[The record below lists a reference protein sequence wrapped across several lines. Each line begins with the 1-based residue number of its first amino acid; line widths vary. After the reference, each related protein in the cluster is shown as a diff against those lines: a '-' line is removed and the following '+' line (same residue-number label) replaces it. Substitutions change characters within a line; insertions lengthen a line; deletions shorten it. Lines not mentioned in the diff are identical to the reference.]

1 MALTK
6 SFQFNPPTNLKE
18 ALGAFLV
25 LLIIGA
31 INLGQQWEERRFSV
45 QHFTAEIQCMLKLNE
60 SQAQQLEKINY
71 DFYDK
76 ASKAYASSLFDESR
90 YCTEMQVL
98 CAKREASLMK
108 VLNDKQKNAWKSL
121 VVYAECK
128 R

>member
-6 SFQFNPPTNLKE
+6 SFQFSPPTNLKE
-18 ALGAFLV
+18 ALGAFIV

-71 DFYDK
+71 APMRVACSMNRATATKYKFS
-76 ASKAYASSLFDESR
+76 A
-90 YCTEMQVL
+90 
-98 CAKREASLMK
+98 
-108 VLNDKQKNAWKSL
+108 LNAMHP
-121 VVYAECK
+121 
-128 R
+128 